1 VIRPG
6 DPVQDEPPGLDQYRD
21 LDGEIRT
28 LTEMQERVRG
38 RLRRQATQWLRR
50 AKPAQLAHALG
61 VEEGMVEE
69 AILAILAERAD
80 GGPE

>member
-1 VIRPG
+1 
-6 DPVQDEPPGLDQYRD
+6 
-21 LDGEIRT
+21 
-28 LTEMQERVRG
+28 MQERVRG